1 MKHRNEGRAP
11 VDVSEKDLVLKAKG
25 GDAMAFEMLVHRY
38 DRQVFSMAANY
49 VSNAEDAK
57 DIYQE
62 VFLRVYRALPKFEF
76 RSEFST
82 WLFRITTNVCLTHR
96 SRKRKHGFTPLGTGE
111 GDDDDVSH
119 RAAPVAKEE
128 TQTDERALTNE
139 LGDSIDRALTELSG
153 KERMV
158 FTLRHFDGL
167 KVREIAEMMHVTDG
181 AVKKYL
187 FTATRKVRKHLKEF
201 RH

>member
-1 MKHRNEGRAP
+1 MKHRIEGRAS
-11 VDVSEKDLVLKAKG
+11 VEMNEKDLILKAKSG
-25 GDAMAFEMLVHRY
+25 NAMAFETLVHRY

-96 SRKRKHGFTPLGTGE
+96 SRKREHGFAPLGTGE

-119 RAAPVAKEE
+119 RPAAVAKEE
-128 TQTDERALTNE
+128 RQTDERALTNE
-139 LGDSIDRALTELSG
+139 LGESIDRALNLLSG
-153 KERMV
+153 KERLA
-158 FTLRHFDGL
+158 FTLRHYDGL
-167 KVREIAEMMHVTDG
+167 KLREIAEMMHVTDG
-181 AVKKYL
+181 TVKKYL
-187 FTATRKVRKHLKEF
+187 FTATRKVRKHLKDF
-201 RH
+201 LQ

>member
-1 MKHRNEGRAP
+1 MKHRTEGRTP
-11 VDVSEKDLVLKAKG
+11 PDTTEKDLVQKAKS
-25 GDAMAFEMLVHRY
+25 GDATAFEMLVHRY

-62 VFLRVYRALPKFEF
+62 VFLRVYRALPRFEF

-96 SRKRKHGFTPLGTGE
+96 TRKRKHGFAPLGTGE

-119 RAAPVAKEE
+119 RAAAVAREE
-128 TQTDERALTNE
+128 RQTDEQALTNE
-139 LGDSIDRALTELSG
+139 LGNSIDRALTQLSG

-167 KVREIAEMMHVTDG
+167 KVREIAEIMHVTDG

-187 FTATRKVRKHLKEF
+187 FTATRKVRKHLKDF
-201 RH
+201 RE

>member
-1 MKHRNEGRAP
+1 MKHRTEGRTP
-11 VDVSEKDLVLKAKG
+11 PDTTEKDLVQKAKS
-25 GDAMAFEMLVHRY
+25 GDATAFEMLVHRY

-62 VFLRVYRALPKFEF
+62 VFLRVYRALPRFEF

-96 SRKRKHGFTPLGTGE
+96 TRKRKHGFAPLGTGE

-119 RAAPVAKEE
+119 RAAAVAREE
-128 TQTDERALTNE
+128 RQTDEQALTNE
-139 LGDSIDRALTELSG
+139 LGNSIDRALTQLSG

-158 FTLRHFDGL
+158 FTLRHYDGL
-167 KVREIAEMMHVTDG
+167 KVREIAEIMQVTDG

-187 FTATRKVRKHLKEF
+187 FTATRKVRKHLKDF
-201 RH
+201 RE

>member
-1 MKHRNEGRAP
+1 MKHPHEGRAS
-11 VDVSEKDLVLKAKG
+11 VETDERDLILKAKS
-25 GDAMAFEMLVHRY
+25 GDALAFEMLVHRY

-96 SRKRKHGFTPLGTGE
+96 ARKRKHGYSPLATGE
-111 GDDDDVSH
+111 ADDDEVFH
-119 RAAPVAKEE
+119 TAAAVAKEE
-128 TQTDERALTNE
+128 HQTDERTLANE
-139 LGDSIDRALTELSG
+139 LGDSIDRALTGLSG

-158 FTLRHFDGL
+158 FTLRHYDGL
-167 KVREIAEMMHVTDG
+167 KVREIAQMMQVTDG

-187 FTATRKVRKHLKEF
+187 FTATRKVREHLKDF
-201 RH
+201 RQ

>member
-1 MKHRNEGRAP
+1 MKHPQEGRAS
-11 VDVSEKDLVLKAKG
+11 VETDERALILKAKS
-25 GDAMAFEMLVHRY
+25 GDAFAFEMLVHRY

-96 SRKRKHGFTPLGTGE
+96 ARRRKQAYSPLGTGE
-111 GDDDDVSH
+111 ADDDAVSH
-119 RAAPVAKEE
+119 GAAAVAKEE
-128 TQTDERALTNE
+128 HQTDERVLAKE
-139 LGDSIDRALTELSG
+139 LGDSIDRALTGLSG

-167 KVREIAEMMHVTDG
+167 KVREIAQMMQVTDG

-187 FTATRKVRKHLKEF
+187 FTATRKVRKHLTDF
-201 RH
+201 RQ